1 MTTVNC
7 ALPAASIPPLP
18 PPPFERFAG
27 TAVLPS
33 LRADVREPRAVIFD
47 LDDTLYPRRQF
58 VVSGFTAVAGYI
70 ERFWGVPAFAARA
83 ELLRTYRTGRGRE
96 FHLLVRTFG
105 LPAWLVPQLHEV
117 VRAHAPVLRLPPASR
132 WTLSML
138 REGWRL
144 AVVTSGAPDVEARKI
159 EALGLAPLV
168 DAVVHAP
175 HRTGAPTAR
184 DHGLLHLVARRLG
197 ARAARTVFVGDD
209 PVADIA
215 VARQAG
221 MHTLRLRR
229 RGESLWEAAC
239 AADAE
244 IESMDEVPARA
255 MALVD
260 GRRAYAV

>member
-1 MTTVNC
+1 MTTVSC
-7 ALPAASIPPLP
+7 ALPAVPIPLMP
-18 PPPFERFAG
+18 PPPFDRFAG
-27 TAVLPS
+27 AVLPS

-47 LDDTLYPRRQF
+47 LDDTLYPCRQF
-58 VVSGFTAVAGYI
+58 VLSGFTAVACHL

-83 ELLRTYRTGRGRE
+83 ELARTYRTGRGRE
-96 FHLLVRTFG
+96 LHLLVRTFG

-117 VRAHAPVLRLPPASR
+117 IRAHQPVLRLPPASR
-132 WTLSML
+132 WALSML
-138 REGWRL
+138 RERWRL
-144 AVVTSGAPDVEARKI
+144 AVVTSGAPEVEARKI
-159 EALGLAPLV
+159 AALGLAPLV

-175 HRTGAPTAR
+175 HRTGAATAR
-184 DHGLLHLVARRLG
+184 DRALLQQVARRLG